1 MRMSMDNE
9 GMAALITGGGT
20 GIGRATAVELARRGC
35 RNIAITYTVSAT
47 DAEATCHALQALGVN
62 AVALRADVRV
72 EEEVNKLIGDVAEKF
87 GRLDVLVNNAG
98 ITRYVPLA
106 DLDGLTDEIWNLTF
120 DTNLRGT
127 FYCCRAAAPHLRAA
141 SGAIVNVAS
150 MAGVRGAGSSIAY
163 AVSKAGVIHLTKV
176 LAVALAPEIRVN
188 CVVPGFVQTR
198 WMERGV
204 GKDASLREAE
214 RVGKETPL
222 ARVAM
227 PHDVGETIAN
237 LVESHFV
244 TGQDIVIDGGKSLK
258 YD

>member
-1 MRMSMDNE
+1 MMTMNDDTT
-9 GMAALITGGGT
+9 ALITGGGT
-20 GIGRATAVELARRGC
+20 GIGRATAIELARRGC
-35 RNIAITYTVSAT
+35 RKIAITYTVSLG
-47 DAEATCHALQALGVN
+47 DAETTCAELKELGAE
-62 AVALRADVRV
+62 AVALKVDVRA
-72 EEEVNKLIGDVAEKF
+72 EGDVRDMVQTVVGTF

-106 DLDGLTDEIWNLTF
+106 HLDDLTDEIWDLAF

-127 FYCCRAAAPHLRAA
+127 FYCCRAAVPHLKKAE
-141 SGAIVNVAS
+141 GAIVNVAS

-188 CVVPGFVQTR
+188 CVAPGFVQTR

-204 GKDASLREAE
+204 GKEASAREAV
-214 RVGKETPL
+214 RVSEQTPL

-227 PHDVGETIAN
+227 PDDVAETIAN
-237 LVESHFV
+237 LLQSRFV
-244 TGQDIVIDGGKSLK
+244 TGQDVIIDGGKSLK